1 MGAQEEKLH
10 ELWEAVRHI
19 ANFVECD
26 GVEIQK
32 LGDELRQEG
41 WGDWTDP
48 ANLLLLSLGKVA
60 LRQMRRVD
68 PDYQPE

>member
-1 MGAQEEKLH
+1 MGAQEEKWH

-26 GVEIQK
+26 GAEIQK
-32 LGDELRQEG
+32 LGNELRQEG

-60 LRQMRRVD
+60 LRQMRQVD